1 MDSQIVSAL
10 IGAVVGGIISG
21 AAVLYQ
27 TRKALTEQD
36 RIRGLE
42 QEREAKSVATA
53 LLWEIDDFYKLS
65 VRNVC
70 RALKNVSPS
79 ELGFYVKPLNFRTF
93 TVFES
98 TAGKVGLFEPA
109 LVQAIV
115 GFYGVTR
122 AYMDTLSDYGHT
134 MELLQV
140 EGRQKH
146 VGKAVTLLDQIK
158 KSSAEL
164 VPLSRTVC
172 EGLAARAE
180 VKYTFEVP

>member
-1 MDSQIVSAL
+1 MGIISSLIV
-10 IGAVVGGIISG
+10 AVVGGLVASG
-21 AAVLYQ
+21 LILLHSEIQ
-27 TRKALTEQD
+27 KKE
-36 RIRGLE
+36 
-42 QEREAKSVATA
+42 ERKSVATA

-65 VRNVC
+65 IRNVC
-70 RALKNVSPS
+70 RALKNASPAD
-79 ELGFYVKPLNFRTF
+79 LGFYVKPLNFRTF

-134 MELLQV
+134 MELLQAG
-140 EGRQKH
+140 ERQKH

-172 EGLAARAE
+172 EGLAERAK